1 MVVAGPALQTCVPA
15 QLPGLSLFLSELLR
29 LPCSLACS
37 PCSVSGPGSWLRTDV
52 HPHCMNLSE
61 QSPES
66 ESLRERGM
74 ALGAILVS
82 FLL

>member
-1 MVVAGPALQTCVPA
+1 MVVAGPALQACVPA

-29 LPCSLACS
+29 LPCFLTCS

-52 HPHCMNLSE
+52 HPHCMNLSA
-61 QSPES
+61 QSLES
-66 ESLRERGM
+66 ESLHEREMG
-74 ALGAILVS
+74 LGAVLLS